1 MLKSGRPIYPLA
13 NKKEKPSGSKEKW
26 EWLDT
31 WKVMFNTALDISN
44 I

>member
-1 MLKSGRPIYPLA
+1 MLKSGSSIYPLA
-13 NKKEKPSGSKEKW
+13 NKKEKPSGSKEKR

-31 WKVMFNTALDISN
+31 WKVMFNTALNISN